1 MRTRIIAAGLAVL
14 CLLYTAACSPKLLS
28 PGDKGVIGTKDAV
41 IVAVDKKAYQ
51 AWVKAAST
59 DDKVA
64 ESQLI
69 VHGQLF
75 TVQPGTQ
82 VEVIYDYE
90 YGDYL
95 AFKVKVLDGQHEG
108 SEGFLNAYFVKAKA

>member
-1 MRTRIIAAGLAVL
+1 MRTRIIAAASAVL
-14 CLLYTAACSPKLLS
+14 CLLCTAACSTKLLS

-41 IVAVDKKAYQ
+41 IVAIDKKAYQ

-95 AFKVKVLDGQHEG
+95 AFKVKFLDGQHEG
-108 SEGFLNAYFVKAKA
+108 AEGFLNAYFVKAKA

>member
-14 CLLYTAACSPKLLS
+14 FLMYTAACSSKLLS
-28 PGDKGVIGTKDAV
+28 PGETGVVGTKEPV

-75 TVQPGTQ
+75 TVQPGTK

-90 YGDYL
+90 YGDYI
-95 AFKVKVLDGQHEG
+95 AFKVKFLDGQHEG
-108 SEGFLNAYFVKAKA
+108 AEGFLNAYFVKAKA